1 MQIVLV
7 LDRQAPSRAMKAL
20 EGLRCVP
27 VVVNDVARARH
38 VLLNVAID
46 LWICDL
52 AVEDLDFRQ
61 LHSECLTRN
70 ASARILLTGSPLSQH
85 LANALIKENRADQFL
100 AKPWNPVGVKR
111 MVLSLLEAPR
121 PVADPGAAPSVATAP
136 RQIITPRGLHMRVR
150 PATAPGIPAAPPL
163 IDEGRY
169 RLDELVGEGGMG
181 RVYRAHDRLLD
192 MEVAIK
198 LLNHEFSRD
207 ETAIDLLKKE
217 ARISLQLLHRHI
229 VRLYNLERRQNLL
242 LIIMEYVPGVSLNS
256 YMSRMPRGGKPGLV
270 LQIVSVMVDALGY
283 AHRKGVL
290 HKDITP
296 GNVLISDDG
305 VLKLIDFG
313 IADRMN
319 RQRVIPDYVIGTP
332 VYMSPEQLRG
342 ETLDARTDVYSLG
355 VLTHQLLTGRLPS
368 VPEAPVEALA
378 FQPHPPLEGF
388 PDRVRGILE
397 WALAF
402 DPSGRCPAVHAFLA
416 GFREACRQD
425 YDADLAPADVQPSS
439 PDETL

>member
-7 LDRQAPSRAMKAL
+7 LDSQAPSQAMKPL
-20 EGLRCVP
+20 EGLRCIP
-27 VVVNDVARARH
+27 VVVNDIARARH
-38 VLLNVAID
+38 LLLNMVID

-52 AVEDLDFRQ
+52 GVEDLDFRQ

-70 ASARILLTGSPLSQH
+70 ASARILLTGPPLSQH
-85 LANALIKENRADQFL
+85 LANALIKEQRAEQFL
-100 AKPWNPVGVKR
+100 AKPWNPLSVKR
-111 MVLSLLEAPR
+111 TILTLLQTPR
-121 PVADPGAAPSVATAP
+121 PVAGSGAAPSAAP
-136 RQIITPRGLHMRVR
+136 ALRQIITPRGLHMRVK
-150 PATAPGIPAAPPL
+150 PATATGDPTAPPV

-169 RLDELVGEGGMG
+169 RLDELVGEGGVG
-181 RVYRAHDRLLD
+181 RVYRAHDRLLE

-242 LIIMEYVPGVSLNS
+242 LIIMEYVPGVSLNT
-256 YMSRMPRGGKPGLV
+256 YMSRMPRGGQPDLV

-342 ETLDARTDVYSLG
+342 DALDARTDVYSLG

-368 VPEAPVEALA
+368 VPEASVEALA

-388 PDRVRGILE
+388 PERVRGILE

-402 DPSGRCPAVHAFLA
+402 DPSGRCPSVHNFFA

-425 YDADLAPADVQPSS
+425 YDADLAPTEAQASS
-439 PDETL
+439 LAEDL